1 MVMLIHGIWMPGI
14 EMTLL
19 QRRLRQCGFRTRIF
33 LYSSTRASM
42 ADNARRLDAYV
53 RELDEPRLH
62 FVAHSL
68 GGLLVRKL
76 FQDYPD
82 QPPGRIVSLGSP
94 HAGSCYARHLTRY
107 GIWRRLFGRSLSEGG
122 LPDAELPDWQGQRDF
137 GVIAG
142 NHNVGTGVML
152 GDLAGRGGDGI
163 VALDETHLPG
173 ETDYIQ
179 IRAVHTGLL
188 FNREAAG
195 QVCNFLKSGHFDPKL
210 EMSGR

>member
-1 MVMLIHGIWMPGI
+1 MLVHGIWMPGI

-33 LYSSTRASM
+33 LYSSTRAKL
-42 ADNARRLDAYV
+42 ADNARRLDAYI
-53 RELDEPRLH
+53 RELGEPRLH

-82 QPPGRIVSLGSP
+82 QPAGRIVSLGTP
-94 HAGSCYARHLTRY
+94 HAGSCYARHLARF
-107 GIWRRLFGRSLSEGG
+107 GIWRRLFGRSLGEGG
-122 LPDAELPDWQGQRDF
+122 LPDADLPAWPGQRDF

-142 NHNVGTGVML
+142 SHNLGTGVML
-152 GDLAGRGGDGI
+152 GDLAGKGGDGI

-173 ETDYIQ
+173 ETDYLQ

-188 FNREAAG
+188 FNREAAE
-195 QVCNFLKSGHFDPKL
+195 QVCKFLKSGHFDPDLKL
-210 EMSGR
+210 PGR